1 MTYRKFILF
10 PLLVFAITACRGWA
24 DDVVAYRGATIETVS
39 KAGTIQNGTVLLR
52 NGKIEAVGN
61 KVDIPT
67 DAKIVDVSGQTI
79 MPALVDIYHPITIT
93 GLSAS
98 SGSRTVVFNGRTF
111 TIPGSRSTSAP
122 SYVKLSDVV
131 DPLSLK
137 SDFSK
142 LSRYG
147 VGFTSIVVRGYG
159 HSLHANVT
167 PEETATSIV
176 SQNGTLFLSVTNSTA
191 SLNVL
196 RNGLKGK
203 PSSSRSASST
213 PSDPNSITS
222 LWTAV
227 KEGKAPLILNVNN
240 AATIMYVLQ
249 IQKEYDKVRMV
260 LVASGTDIYQ
270 SLDQLK
276 GRKLSVL
283 LKAGIDVA
291 PRSNRRI
298 NVAKQLADAKIEFGF
313 SPSLDSSLDSM
324 PDTPLFP
331 VSQLVKTGLSKDKA
345 LSAMTLAPAKM
356 LGIEK
361 TLGSIE
367 VGKQA
372 NLLFLDGAPLDAGT
386 TVQQLLVEG
395 KTVYENQ

>member
-1 MTYRKFILF
+1 MTNRKFILF
-10 PLLVFAITACRGWA
+10 PLLICAMTSCRGWA

-52 NGKIEAVGN
+52 NGKIEAVGPE
-61 KVDIPT
+61 VDLPT

-79 MPALVDIYHPITIT
+79 MPALIDIYHPITIS
-93 GLSAS
+93 GLS
-98 SGSRTVVFNGRTF
+98 SGSASRTVVFNGRVF

-131 DPLSLK
+131 DPLSLD
-137 SDFSK
+137 SDFK
-142 LSRYG
+142 QLARYG
-147 VGFTSIVVRGYG
+147 VGFANIVVRGYG
-159 HSLHANVT
+159 HSIHTKVT
-167 PEETATSIV
+167 PDEATTSIV
-176 SQNGTLFLSVTNSTA
+176 NPDGTLFLSVTNSTA
-191 SLNVL
+191 SLDVL
-196 RNGLKGK
+196 RKGLKGSTSTR
-203 PSSSRSASST
+203 SSSTTSSPT
-213 PSDPNSITS
+213 SSTS
-222 LWTAV
+222 LWAAV

-260 LVASGTDIYQ
+260 LVASGADIYR

-283 LKAGIDVA
+283 MKAGIDIA
-291 PRSNRRI
+291 PRSNQRI
-298 NVAKQLADAKIEFGF
+298 NVAKLLADAKIEFGF
-313 SPSLDSSLDSM
+313 STSLDRSLNSM

-345 LSAMTLAPAKM
+345 LSALTMSPAKM
-356 LGIEK
+356 LGMEK

-372 NLLFLDGAPLDAGT
+372 NLLFLNGAPLDAGT

-395 KTVYENQ
+395 KPVYENL

>member
-10 PLLVFAITACRGWA
+10 PLLICAATTCCGLA
-24 DDVVAYRGATIETVS
+24 DDVVAYRNATIETVS
-39 KAGTIQNGTVLLR
+39 KAGTISSGTIVLR
-52 NGKIEAVGN
+52 DGKIVAVGS

-67 DAKIVDVSGQTI
+67 DARIVDASGQTI
-79 MPALVDIYHPITIT
+79 MPALVDIYHPITIS
-93 GLSAS
+93 GLSSS
-98 SGSRTVVFNGRTF
+98 SGSRTVVFRGRTF
-111 TIPGSRSTSAP
+111 TIPGTRSTSAP

-137 SDFSK
+137 SDYSK

-147 VGFTSIVVRGYG
+147 VGFANVVIRGYG
-159 HSLHANVT
+159 HSLHTKVT
-167 PEETATSIV
+167 PEETASSIV
-176 SQNGTLFLSVTNSTA
+176 NENGTLFLSVTNSTA
-191 SLNVL
+191 SLDVL
-196 RNGLKGK
+196 RKGLKG
-203 PSSSRSASST
+203 SSSRSSSSASR
-213 PSDPNSITS
+213 DPNSSTA
-222 LWTAV
+222 LWAAV
-227 KEGKAPLILNVNN
+227 KDGKAPLILNVNN

-260 LVASGTDIYQ
+260 LVASGSDLYR

-283 LKAGIDVA
+283 MKAGIDIA
-291 PRSNRRI
+291 PRSNKRI
-298 NVAKQLADAKIEFGF
+298 NVAQLLADAGIDFGF
-313 SPSLDSSLDSM
+313 SASLDSSLDAM

-331 VSQLVKTGLSKDKA
+331 VSQVVKTGLSKDKA
-345 LSAMTLAPAKM
+345 LSALTLAPAKM

-372 NLLFLDGAPLDAGT
+372 NLLFLDGTPLDAGT

-395 KTVYENQ
+395 KSVYENQ

>member
-10 PLLVFAITACRGWA
+10 PLLICAFTTCGGFA
-24 DDVVAYRGATIETVS
+24 DDVVAYRNATIETVS
-39 KAGTIQNGTVLLR
+39 KAGTIEGGTVLLR
-52 NGKIEAVGN
+52 DGKIEAVGS

-67 DAKIVDVSGQTI
+67 DARIVDASGQTI
-79 MPALVDIYHPITIT
+79 MPALVDIYHPITIN
-93 GLSAS
+93 GLSSS
-98 SGSRTVVFNGRTF
+98 SGSRTVVFRGRTF
-111 TIPGSRSTSAP
+111 VIPGTRSTSAP

-137 SDFSK
+137 SDYRK

-147 VGFTSIVVRGYG
+147 VGFANIVVRGYG
-159 HSLHANVT
+159 HSLHTKVT
-167 PEETATSIV
+167 PEETPSSIV
-176 SQNGTLFLSVTNSTA
+176 NENGTLFLSVTNSTA
-191 SLNVL
+191 SLDVL
-196 RNGLKGK
+196 RKGLKG
-203 PSSSRSASST
+203 SSSQSSSPASST
-213 PSDPNSITS
+213 PYSSTA
-222 LWTAV
+222 LWAAV
-227 KEGKAPLILNVNN
+227 KDGKAPLILNVNN

-260 LVASGTDIYQ
+260 LVASGSDLYQ
-270 SLDQLK
+270 SLNQLK
-276 GRKLSVL
+276 GRRLSVL
-283 LKAGIDVA
+283 MKAGIDIA

-298 NVAKQLADAKIEFGF
+298 NVAKLLADAKINFGF
-313 SPSLDSSLDSM
+313 SASLDTSLDAM

-331 VSQLVKTGLSKDKA
+331 VSQLVKTGLSKEQA
-345 LSAMTLAPAKM
+345 LNALTLAPAKM

-372 NLLFLDGAPLDAGT
+372 NLLFLDGTPLDAGT

-395 KTVYENQ
+395 KSVYENQ